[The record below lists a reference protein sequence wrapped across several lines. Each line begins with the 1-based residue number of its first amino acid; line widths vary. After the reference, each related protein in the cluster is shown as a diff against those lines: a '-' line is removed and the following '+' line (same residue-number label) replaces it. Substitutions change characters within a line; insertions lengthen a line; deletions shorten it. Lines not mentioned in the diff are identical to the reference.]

1 MAYSKLGRNTAAR
14 KALLRDLVT
23 DLIIH
28 ERITTT
34 ATRAKEVRSIAEK
47 MITLAKRGDLHARR
61 QAASFVRTKRS
72 RTQKEGE
79 KVSHEQVDAVKKL
92 FDDVGPRYEERNGG
106 YTRIIKIGPRR
117 GDATEM
123 VYLELVK

>member
-1 MAYSKLGRNTAAR
+1 MAHSKLGRNSAAR

-28 ERITTT
+28 ERIETS
-34 ATRAKEVRSIAEK
+34 ASKAKEVRSIADK

-72 RTQKEGE
+72 RTEKEGE
-79 KVSHEQVDAVKKL
+79 TVTHEQVDAVKKL
-92 FDDVGPRYEERNGG
+92 FDEVGPRYEERNGG

-123 VYLELVK
+123 VYLELV